1 MNVSICLSGLCP
13 LRCQAHLSQPAIELP
28 DLGGM
33 SGPGE
38 VSSVH
43 ENIAVRYRN
52 VDVRGEGVSVRHAH
66 EPQLNI
72 PELAER

>member
-1 MNVSICLSGLCP
+1 MNVSISLSGLCP

-38 VSSVH
+38 VSCVH

>member
-1 MNVSICLSGLCP
+1 MSVFVC
-13 LRCQAHLSQPAIELP
+13 LRCEAHLSQPAIELP
-28 DLGGM
+28 DLGGT
-33 SGPGE
+33 SCPGE
-38 VSSVH
+38 VSCVD